1 MKKKK
6 FIKKAIYPGGINQ
19 LRKFIKENLIYP
31 KEALD
36 NNIEGDILLK
46 YKVDPLGKTLDIYV
60 INGIGY
66 GCDKEA
72 VRLISNLKYTKLL
85 NRNIRVTTNKTI
97 TIKFR
102 LPKNRNI
109 VINYEIIK

>member
-1 MKKKK
+1 MKTKK

-31 KEALD
+31 KEAL
-36 NNIEGDILLK
+36 NHNIEGNVLLK
-46 YKVDPLGKTLDIYV
+46 YKVNSLGKTLDIHI

-66 GCDKEA
+66 GCNKEA
-72 VRLISNLKYTKLL
+72 IRLIKILKYTKLL
-85 NRNIRVTTNKTI
+85 NRKVRVTTNKTI

-102 LPKNRNI
+102 LPKKNNI